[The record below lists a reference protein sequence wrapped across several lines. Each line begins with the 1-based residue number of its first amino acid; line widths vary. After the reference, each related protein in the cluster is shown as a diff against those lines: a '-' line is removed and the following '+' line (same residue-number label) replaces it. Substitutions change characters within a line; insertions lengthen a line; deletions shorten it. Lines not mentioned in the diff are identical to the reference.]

1 MVHRQHRKALVVT
14 LVDQRLFV
22 DPRGKAAKELAKLH
36 ERRRELQRQQRDALQ
51 ARDSARAEHD
61 RLDEQIKTREARAL
75 ALDQPA
81 ATKRD
86 RTRLVQLADQAADHD
101 RTAAALGAAITMV
114 EHEIRRCAH
123 TAYDELLDEAIAD
136 HEQAREEITEALQSL
151 TAAQA
156 RARAAY
162 ASAQAIAANAGVMHL
177 TARMRVVPNLEQIV
191 RDGGIDP
198 LINPRDRD
206 VIAA

>member
-1 MVHRQHRKALVVT
+1 MT
-14 LVDQRLFV
+14 LVNQQLFAA
-22 DPRGKAAKELAKLH
+22 PKGKAAKELAKLH

-61 RLDEQIKTREARAL
+61 RLDEQVKTTQARAL

-86 RTRLVQLADQAADHD
+86 RTRLVQVADEAADHD
-101 RTAAALGAAITMV
+101 RTAAALGAAITV
-114 EHEIRRCAH
+114 IEDDIRRRAH
-123 TAYDELLDEAIAD
+123 TAYDELLDEAIANHD
-136 HEQAREEITEALQSL
+136 QARDEITEALQSV

-177 TARMRVVPNLEQIV
+177 TARMRAVPNLEQIV

-198 LINPRDRD
+198 LLNPHDRD

>member
-1 MVHRQHRKALVVT
+1 VT
-14 LVDQRLFV
+14 LVNQQLFAA
-22 DPRGKAAKELAKLH
+22 PKGKAAKELAKLH

-61 RLDEQIKTREARAL
+61 RLDEQVKTTQARAL

-86 RTRLVQLADQAADHD
+86 RTRLVQVADEAADHD
-101 RTAAALGAAITMV
+101 RTAAALGAAITV
-114 EHEIRRCAH
+114 IEDDIRRRAH
-123 TAYDELLDEAIAD
+123 TAYDELLDEAIANHD
-136 HEQAREEITEALQSL
+136 QARDEITEALQSV

-177 TARMRVVPNLEQIV
+177 TARMRAVPNLEQIV

-198 LINPRDRD
+198 LLNPHDRD